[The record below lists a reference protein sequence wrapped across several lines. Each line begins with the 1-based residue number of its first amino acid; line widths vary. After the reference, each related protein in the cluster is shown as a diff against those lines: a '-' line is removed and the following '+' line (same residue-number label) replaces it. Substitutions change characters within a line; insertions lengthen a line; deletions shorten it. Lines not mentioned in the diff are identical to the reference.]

1 MLNRS
6 PWGYRLSLLNSGAD
20 YVPDF
25 LCCFAVTRLGCGM
38 THCVIIWLNRRDKPM
53 FGYVQPFKPELK
65 LKEYEAY
72 KGYYCG
78 LCKAI
83 KENYTNSAR
92 FMLNYDCATLLLLL
106 ASMSDQM
113 PRVVRER
120 CVVSP
125 LKKKTIVRAD
135 ESLYAASVNVLLGC
149 AKLSDAVR
157 DDGKLS
163 ARLLLLLY
171 KRTGKRAQSAHMALA
186 EEFAKRLERL
196 DALERRG
203 CADID
208 TAADEFAHMLAAVFA
223 GAPFKGACEATKKAL
238 WHFGYNIGRWIYIA
252 DAVNDIEK
260 DIKTKNY
267 NVFVQR
273 VGADADVRAAVR
285 EEASYNLN
293 MTLAQAVKAYELLDI
308 KRDKPLLDNIV
319 YLGLAKK
326 TQEVLKGEIDGPV

>member
-1 MLNRS
+1 
-6 PWGYRLSLLNSGAD
+6 
-20 YVPDF
+20 
-25 LCCFAVTRLGCGM
+25 
-38 THCVIIWLNRRDKPM
+38 M
-53 FGYVQPFKPELK
+53 FGYVQPLKPELK

-92 FMLNYDCATLLLLL
+92 FMLNYDCATLSLLL
-106 ASMSDQM
+106 ASMSNTM
-113 PRVVRER
+113 PHVVRER

-125 LKKKTIVRAD
+125 LKKKTIVHAE
-135 ESLYAASVNVLLGC
+135 ESAYAASVNVLLGC
-149 AKLSDAVR
+149 AKLGDAVR
-157 DDGKLS
+157 DDNKLS
-163 ARLLLLLY
+163 ARLLLLVY
-171 KRTGKRAQSAHMALA
+171 RRVCRRAQNAHMALA
-186 EEFAKRLERL
+186 EEFALRLERL
-196 DALERRG
+196 DALERQG

-208 TAADEFAHMLAAVFA
+208 AVADEFAHMLAAVFA
-223 GAPFKGACEATKKAL
+223 GAPFAFVDEAAKKAL

-252 DAVNDIEK
+252 DAVSDIEK

-273 VGADADVRAAVR
+273 SGGTDVRAAVR

-293 MTLAQAVKAYELLDI
+293 MTLEQAVKAYELLDI

-319 YLGLAKK
+319 YLGLAEK
-326 TQEVLKGEIDGPV
+326 TRHVLKGETDGPV